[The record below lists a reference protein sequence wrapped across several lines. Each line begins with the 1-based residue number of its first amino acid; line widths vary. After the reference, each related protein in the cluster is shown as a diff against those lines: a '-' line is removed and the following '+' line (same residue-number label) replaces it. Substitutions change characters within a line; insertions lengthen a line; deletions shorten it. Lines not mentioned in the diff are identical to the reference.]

1 MTEHDRDRELG
12 RLGEKVDQIEKDLA
26 EMKSDMREVRD
37 IVVRAGGGW
46 KALLMVAGAAAFLG
60 GLIVSILAWLWPR

>member
-1 MTEHDRDRELG
+1 MTEHDRELG

-37 IVVRAGGGW
+37 IVVRAWGGW